1 MKRTSCQGFLKLFFF
16 GMVILTF
23 ISCKKDVT
31 NVKEIQ
37 LLPYPQNIVLQKKT
51 VNLGKGLNVSE
62 GIYTSYLKNELLLN
76 NIPND
81 KGVKVVFEK
90 SKLDTLGDEG
100 YQLITKNNKIS
111 VLSNTKAGTFYGI
124 QTLIQLA
131 KLGKVQEFEIT
142 DKPQF
147 QWRAYMLD
155 EARYFQ
161 GKETVK
167 SILNEMAHLKM
178 NVFHWH
184 LTDDGGWRI
193 EIKKYPLLTEIGSK
207 RDSTQIN
214 YQGKKWDSEVFDGLP
229 HEGFYT
235 QDDIKEIV
243 AYAENLNIT
252 IVPEIGMPGHAS
264 AAIASYPL
272 LGTST
277 KPIKVPE
284 RFGVVEAIYNPA
296 SAKTITFLQEV
307 LKEVSNLFPG
317 NIIHIGGDEAKY
329 NLWKS
334 NREIKAYMKKNQLE
348 NYSDVQV
355 NFTNNVSDYI
365 DSTLGKRMMG
375 WNEIMGHNL
384 HYWGK
389 EKKKANT
396 KLSKKAIIHF
406 WKGNPEN
413 LKMAIDAGHELV
425 NSNNSYTY
433 LDYTYEQINLE
444 KAYSF
449 NPIPD
454 GFTKEEAE
462 QILGLG
468 AQMWGEW
475 TPTKKEVYNQT
486 FPRIAAYAE
495 TGWTLTNNKN
505 YKRFKATLPTLLNK
519 WKKAG
524 IIVSK
529 EENIIN
535 E

>member
-1 MKRTSCQGFLKLFFF
+1 MKNLFLALAII
-16 GMVILTF
+16 VLA
-23 ISCKKDVT
+23 ISCKEQDTSKV
-31 NVKEIQ
+31 NEIQ
-37 LLPYPQNIVLQKKT
+37 LLPYPQHIVLQKET
-51 VNLGKGLNVSE
+51 INLGKGLNVSE
-62 GIYTSYLKNELLLN
+62 GIYMDYLKGELLQN

-81 KGVKVVFEK
+81 KGVKIVFEK
-90 SKLDTLGDEG
+90 SKLDTLGEEG
-100 YQLITKNNKIS
+100 YQLIAKDNKIS
-111 VLSNTKAGTFYGI
+111 ILSNTKAGTFYGI

-147 QWRAYMLD
+147 SWRSYMLD

-167 SILNEMAHLKM
+167 TILKEMAHLKM

-184 LTDDGGWRI
+184 LTDDAGWRI
-193 EIKKYPLLTEIGSK
+193 EIKKYPLLTKIGSK

-214 YQGKKWDSEVFDGLP
+214 YQGKKWDSEVFDGVP

-243 AYAENLNIT
+243 DYAENLNIT

-264 AAIASYPL
+264 AAIASYPW
-272 LGTST
+272 LGTSI

-284 RFGVVEAIYNPA
+284 SFGVVEAIYNPA
-296 SAKTITFLQEV
+296 SSKTITFVQEV
-307 LKEVSNLFPG
+307 LKEVSDLFPG
-317 NIIHIGGDEAKY
+317 NTIHIGGDEVKF

-334 NREIKAYMKKNQLE
+334 NKEIKAYMKKNQLE

-355 NFTNNVSDYI
+355 NFTNDVSNYI
-365 DSTLGKRMMG
+365 DAILGKRMMG

-384 HYWGK
+384 HDWGRK
-389 EKKKANT
+389 EKNAKT

-433 LDYTYEQINLE
+433 LDYTYEQISLE

-449 NPIPD
+449 NPIPT
-454 GFTKEEAE
+454 GFTKEEAA

-468 AQMWGEW
+468 TQMWGEW
-475 TPTKKEVYNQT
+475 TPTEKEVYSQT

-505 YKRFKATLPTLLNK
+505 YTRFKATLPTLLNR
-519 WKKAG
+519 WGKAG
-524 IIVSK
+524 IIVSL
-529 EENIIN
+529 EENTLN
-535 E
+535 K

>member
-1 MKRTSCQGFLKLFFF
+1 MKKTTS
-16 GMVILTF
+16 ILAIIILV
-23 ISCKKDVT
+23 ISCKEQDT
-31 NVKEIQ
+31 TSVKEIQ
-37 LLPYPQNIVLQKKT
+37 LLPYPQHIVLQKET
-51 VNLGKGLNVSE
+51 INLSKGLNVSE
-62 GIYTSYLKNELLLN
+62 GIYTNYLNAELLQN
-76 NIPND
+76 NIPID
-81 KGVKVVFEK
+81 GDIKVVFEK
-90 SKLDTLGDEG
+90 SKLDTLGEEG
-100 YQLITKNNKIS
+100 YQLIAKDNMIS
-111 VLSNTKAGTFYGI
+111 ILSNTKAGTFYGI

-147 QWRAYMLD
+147 SWRAYMLD
-155 EARYFQ
+155 EARHFQ

-167 SILNEMAHLKM
+167 TILNEMAHLKM

-193 EIKKYPLLTEIGSK
+193 EIEKYPLLTEIGSK

-214 YQGKKWDSEVFDGLP
+214 DQGKKWNSKIFDGVP

-264 AAIASYPL
+264 AAIASYPW
-272 LGTST
+272 LGTLT

-284 RFGVVEAIYNPA
+284 SFGVVKAIYNPA
-296 SAKTITFLQEV
+296 SAKTITFVEEV
-307 LKEVSNLFPG
+307 LKEVSDLFPG
-317 NIIHIGGDEAKY
+317 NTIHIGGDEVKFD
-329 NLWKS
+329 LWKDS
-334 NREIKAYMKKNQLE
+334 KEIKAYMKKNKLE

-355 NFTNNVSDYI
+355 NFTNEVSNYI

-384 HYWGK
+384 HDWAK
-389 EKKKANT
+389 EVKNAKT

-413 LKMAIDAGHELV
+413 LKSAIDVGHELV
-425 NSNNSYTY
+425 NSNHSFTY
-433 LDYTYEQINLE
+433 LDYTYEQISLE

-449 NPIPD
+449 NPIPAD
-454 GFTKEEAE
+454 FSKEEAA

-468 AQMWGEW
+468 TQMWGEW
-475 TPTKKEVYNQT
+475 TPTAKEVYSQT

-495 TGWTLTNNKN
+495 TGWTFTKNKN
-505 YKRFKATLPTLLNK
+505 YERFKTTLPTLFNR
-519 WKKAG
+519 WVKAG
-524 IIVSK
+524 IIESAQ
-529 EENIIN
+529 ENTIN
-535 E
+535 N